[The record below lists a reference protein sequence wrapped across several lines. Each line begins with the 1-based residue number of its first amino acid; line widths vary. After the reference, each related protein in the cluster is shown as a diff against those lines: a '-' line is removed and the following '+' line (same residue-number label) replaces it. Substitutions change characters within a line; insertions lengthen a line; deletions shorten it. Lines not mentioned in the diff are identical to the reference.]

1 MKNWKNIFII
11 ITVSVIIFCCF
22 YVFLLFQSKLFIV
35 NKLNQATGRKVSIDQ
50 LIIKPPLNIELKD
63 LEIEGLAK
71 ISSIYLSP
79 SIPNIFLGKIAFN
92 KIKIINPKL
101 TFEKKFSASQVP
113 VVLEAVAIPDNT
125 VVAVAVSDTEAVA
138 VVVPDNADVK
148 TDVSKNGDLHLII
161 KSLKIRQGELDIIDQ
176 SAGTQGIKLTVRDI
190 SFDLKNL
197 YTFAANTKTDFEL
210 RGRIPWNT
218 GEPDGKIYM
227 SGWVNSYK
235 KDMLATLKIENIDG
249 IAFHPYYSNWVD
261 LEKAR
266 IIKAKLSFSSTIK
279 GENNDIAANC
289 HLELADIVRKVCAPE
304 ESQEKAERITDAVLD
319 MFKAMNQGKVVL
331 DFTFHTKMDR
341 PEFSFAHIKSAFE
354 GKIMQGRANSGLR
367 TQDVF
372 LLPGKMLQSG
382 IRSGSNLSKALV
394 DGVLALGNGIKKF
407 FEDGMN
413 KQVPEN

>member
-11 ITVSVIIFCCF
+11 IAISVIVFSCF
-22 YVFLLFQSKLFIV
+22 YVFLLFQGKLFIA
-35 NKLNQATGRKVSIDQ
+35 NKLKEATGRKVSIGQ
-50 LIIKPPLNIELKD
+50 LVIKPPLNIELKN

-79 SIPNIFLGKIAFN
+79 SIPNVFLGKIAFN
-92 KIKIINPKL
+92 KIRIINPKL
-101 TFEKKFSASQVP
+101 TFEKKFSAPKEPAVS
-113 VVLEAVAIPDNT
+113 EEVAISDK
-125 VVAVAVSDTEAVA
+125 VAVAVAAPENV
-138 VVVPDNADVK
+138 DVK
-148 TDVSKNGDLHLII
+148 LNVNKNGDLRLII

-197 YTFAANTKTDFEL
+197 YTFAVDTKTDFEL

-227 SGWVNSYK
+227 SGWLNSFK

-266 IIKAKLSFSSTIK
+266 IVKAKLSFSSTIK

-289 HLELADIVRKVCAPE
+289 HLELADIVRKVRAPE

-372 LLPGKMLQSG
+372 LLPGKMVQSG
-382 IRSGSNLSKALV
+382 IRSGTNLSKAVV
-394 DGVLALGNGIKKF
+394 DGVIDLSNGIKKF
-407 FEDGMN
+407 FEDAMN

>member
-11 ITVSVIIFCCF
+11 IAISVIIFSCF
-22 YVFLLFQSKLFIV
+22 YVFLLFQGKFFIA
-35 NKLNQATGRKVSIDQ
+35 NKLQEATGRKVSIGH
-50 LIIKPPLNIELKD
+50 LVINPPLNIELKN

-92 KIKIINPKL
+92 KIRIINPKIIL
-101 TFEKKFSASQVP
+101 EKKLSAPQGP
-113 VVLEAVAIPDNT
+113 VVPEAV
-125 VVAVAVSDTEAVA
+125 VVSGNAAVA
-138 VVVPDNADVK
+138 VVIPDNAAAK
-148 TDVSKNGDLHLII
+148 PDVSKKSDLRLII

-197 YTFAANTKTDFEL
+197 YTFAVDTKTDFEL

-266 IIKAKLSFSSTIK
+266 IVKAKLSFSSTIK

-289 HLELADIVRKVCAPE
+289 HLELADIVRKVRAPE

-367 TQDVF
+367 TQDVL

-413 KQVPEN
+413 KEVPEN

>member
-11 ITVSVIIFCCF
+11 IAISVIIFSCF
-22 YVFLLFQSKLFIV
+22 YVFLLFQGKFFIA
-35 NKLNQATGRKVSIDQ
+35 NKLHEATGRKVSIGQ
-50 LIIKPPLNIELKD
+50 LVIKPPLNIELKN

-92 KIKIINPKL
+92 KIRIINPKIIL
-101 TFEKKFSASQVP
+101 EKKLSAPQEPIVSETVAIP
-113 VVLEAVAIPDNT
+113 DNAAVAVAIPDN
-125 VVAVAVSDTEAVA
+125 AAAK
-138 VVVPDNADVK
+138 P
-148 TDVSKNGDLHLII
+148 DVSKKSDLRLII

-197 YTFAANTKTDFEL
+197 YTFAVDTKTDFEL

-235 KDMLATLKIENIDG
+235 KDMLSTLKIENIDG

-266 IIKAKLSFSSTIK
+266 IVKAKLSFSSTIK

-289 HLELADIVRKVCAPE
+289 HLELADIVRKVRAPE

-341 PEFSFAHIKSAFE
+341 PEFSFAYIKSAFE

-367 TQDVF
+367 TQDVL

-394 DGVLALGNGIKKF
+394 DGVLALGNGLKQF

-413 KQVPEN
+413 KEVPEN

>member
-11 ITVSVIIFCCF
+11 IAAVVIVFCCF
-22 YVFLLFQSKLFIV
+22 YVFLLFQGKLFIA
-35 NKLNQATGRKVSIDQ
+35 NKLKEATGRKVSIGQ
-50 LIIKPPLNIELKD
+50 LVIKPPLNIELKD

-79 SIPNIFLGKIAFN
+79 SIPSIFLGKVAFN
-92 KIKIINPKL
+92 KIRIINPKL
-101 TFEKKFSASQVP
+101 TIEKKFSAPKEP
-113 VVLEAVAIPDNT
+113 VASE
-125 VVAVAVSDTEAVA
+125 VA
-138 VVVPDNADVK
+138 VVSDKPAVPATVVENADV
-148 TDVSKNGDLHLII
+148 SNNGDLRLII

-197 YTFAANTKTDFEL
+197 YTFAVNTKTDFEL

-227 SGWVNSYK
+227 SGWLNSFK

-266 IIKAKLSFSSTIK
+266 IVKAKLSFNSTIK

-289 HLELADIVRKVCAPE
+289 HLELADIVRKVRTPE

-382 IRSGSNLSKALV
+382 IRSGTNLSKAVV
-394 DGVLALGNGIKKF
+394 DGVIDLSNGIKKF
-407 FEDGMN
+407 FEDAMN
-413 KQVPEN
+413 K

>member
-1 MKNWKNIFII
+1 MKNSKNIFII
-11 ITVSVIIFCCF
+11 IAVSVVIFSCF
-22 YVFLLFQSKLFIV
+22 YIFLLFQGKLFIV
-35 NKLNQATGRKVSIDQ
+35 NKLQGATGRKVSIGQ
-50 LIIKPPLNIELKD
+50 LVIKPPLNIELKN

-92 KIKIINPKL
+92 KIRIMNPKL
-101 TFEKKFSASQVP
+101 TFEKKFSAAQGP
-113 VVLEAVAIPDNT
+113 AIPEAVTVSDNAA
-125 VVAVAVSDTEAVA
+125 VAVAV
-138 VVVPDNADVK
+138 PNNADVNL
-148 TDVSKNGDLHLII
+148 DVRKKGDLRLII

-176 SAGTQGIKLTVRDI
+176 SAGTQGIRFTVRDI
-190 SFDLKNL
+190 SFDLQNL
-197 YTFAANTKTDFEL
+197 YTFAVNAKTDFEL
-210 RGRIPWNT
+210 KGRIPWNT

-227 SGWVNSYK
+227 SGWANLYK
-235 KDMLATLKIENIDG
+235 KDILATLKIENIDG
-249 IAFHPYYSNWVD
+249 IAFYPYYSNWVD

-266 IIKAKLSFSSTIK
+266 IVKAKLSFSSTIK
-279 GENNDIAANC
+279 GENNDIAADC
-289 HLELADIVRKVCAPE
+289 HLELADIVRKVRAPE

-319 MFKAMNQGKVVL
+319 MFKAMNRGKVVL
-331 DFTFHTKMDR
+331 DVILHTKRDR

-367 TQDVF
+367 IQDVL
-372 LLPGKMLQSG
+372 LLPGKILQSG

-394 DGVLALGNGIKKF
+394 DGVIALGNGLKKF